1 MGLEDWVPEDGDTF
15 VTKEGFIFNV
25 FGYEHPEARVFAFL
39 KYIPATFKNLFNLKY
54 LENSWNHEGH
64 RVFRAEQLYT
74 AHNYRSFLETFRTDF
89 PDYVYFCPFRTKE
102 IISVPLTSIRRVYSP
117 RECLHDLTM
126 IRNKDTLQNAALD
139 LIEMFSRES
148 QIGLND
154 FGIHGSIALNMHTP
168 KSDIDLVVYGRQNF
182 RKLEKTI
189 SKLSERQTLAYV
201 WKNRP
206 DAARRY
212 KAKYKGR
219 LFMYN
224 AVRKKEEINANYGL
238 FRYSPVNYIEFRSK
252 IIDDTEAMFRPAIYR
267 ISDYEPTNTESRLKE
282 TTIPTIVVSMVGCYR
297 NVARKGDMIQVSGML
312 ERVENVETQK
322 VFYQVVVGTGVSEE
336 ERIWPL

>member
-1 MGLEDWVPEDGDTF
+1 

-54 LENSWNHEGH
+54 LENSWNYEGH

-74 AHNYRSFLETFRTDF
+74 AKNYRSFLETFRIDF
-89 PDYVYFCPFRTKE
+89 PDYVYFCPLRKKE
-102 IISVPLTSIRRVYSP
+102 IISAPLNSIGRVYSP
-117 RECLHDLTM
+117 RECLHGLKM
-126 IRNKDTLQNAALD
+126 IRKKDTLQTAALD
-139 LIEMFSRES
+139 LIEMLSRES
-148 QIGLND
+148 QISFND

-168 KSDIDLVVYGRQNF
+168 KSDIDLVVYGEQNF

-189 SKLSERQTLAYV
+189 SKLSERQTLTYV
-201 WKNRP
+201 WKNRL

-212 KAKYKGR
+212 KAKYKSK

-238 FRYSPVNYIEFRSK
+238 FRYSPVKHIEFRSK
-252 IIDDTEAMFRPAIYR
+252 IIDDTEAMFRPAIYK
-267 ISDYEPTNTESRLKE
+267 ISDYEPTSTKSRLKE

-297 NVARKGDMIQVSGML
+297 NVARKGAVILVSGML
-312 ERVENVETQK
+312 ERVENIETQNA
-322 VFYQVVVGTGVSEE
+322 FYQVVVGTGVSEE
-336 ERIWPL
+336 ESIWPL